1 MQAKEINMKLA
12 NKSIVVG
19 IPSSIISNSELH
31 KNHVKCK
38 RQKLKEESDIGVD
51 DTDSQHTPED

>member
-1 MQAKEINMKLA
+1 MKLA

-19 IPSSIISNSELH
+19 IPSAIINNQELH